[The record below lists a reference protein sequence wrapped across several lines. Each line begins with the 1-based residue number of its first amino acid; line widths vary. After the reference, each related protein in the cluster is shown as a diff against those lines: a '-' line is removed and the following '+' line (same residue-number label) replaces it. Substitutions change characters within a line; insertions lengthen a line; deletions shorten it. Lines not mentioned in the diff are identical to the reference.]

1 MRSSCELAG
10 EYRVNGPDWLSILA
24 FPSFLVVGMLALG
37 LLRGRGRRR
46 SGTDR
51 RLIEERNSLSE
62 LLDLASDW
70 RWETDATHCY
80 TAISTGFQRQTGLD
94 PQQLIGRPPWESP
107 AINATEQDWTEYRRR
122 LEQHGR
128 TSLVFSHQAP
138 ESRTHYFELVGRPV
152 FNAGSFVGYHGIGR
166 SVTSQ
171 ISAERALGESEQRYH
186 DVVESVNEVIFQTD
200 SDGRLSFLNGVWHS
214 LTGHQIERSLGK
226 PLTDFL
232 HPDDCPGVTRLFAQV
247 LEGHLSECTCQTR
260 LRTRKGEIRWI
271 EASGRPRVVAD
282 GQIRGIAGTLDDIS
296 ARKVA
301 ELTLKNV
308 NQELESRVRL
318 RTAEMEAANR
328 ELEAFSYSVSHDLRA
343 PLRAI
348 DGFARILEEDLADQ
362 LTPATTDYLERIRRA
377 THRMAH
383 LIDALIELARLTR
396 QSVHKE
402 VVNMSEL
409 ALQIIDEIR
418 SEEPER
424 KVEFE
429 VTREMVV
436 SADRVLVRVMLEN
449 LLRNA
454 WKFSAGKADAKIS
467 FDVRL
472 EGERR
477 VFCIEDNGAGFDM
490 AFAANLFRPFSRL
503 HNSGEFAGT
512 GIGLATVQ
520 RIIQRHGGTIR
531 AEAEPGRG
539 ARFHFT
545 L

>member
-1 MRSSCELAG
+1 MNS
-10 EYRVNGPDWLSILA
+10 PDWLSILA
-24 FPSFLVVGMLALG
+24 FPSLVVAGMLTLG
-37 LLRGRGRRR
+37 LLRGKADKRARP
-46 SGTDR
+46 DR
-51 RLIEERNSLSE
+51 KLLQERNRLRE
-62 LLDLASDW
+62 LLELASDW
-70 RWETDATHCY
+70 RWETDDAHCY
-80 TAISTGFQRQTGLD
+80 TDISAGFEKQTGED
-94 PQQLIGRPPWESP
+94 PQRLIGRAPWESP
-107 AINATEQDWTEYRRR
+107 AIHATEQDWTEYRRR
-122 LEQHGR
+122 LDQHER
-128 TSLVFSHQAP
+128 TSLVFSHKT
-138 ESRTHYFELVGRPV
+138 EDNRIHYYELVGSPV
-152 FNAGSFVGYHGIGR
+152 FKAGVFVGYHGIGR
-166 SVTSQ
+166 SVTSRV
-171 ISAERALGESEQRYH
+171 SAERALNESEQRYH
-186 DVVESVNEVIFQTD
+186 DVVESVIEVIFQTD
-200 SDGRLSFLNGVWHS
+200 PDGRLSFLNGVWHR
-214 LTGHQIERSLGK
+214 LTGHTIERSLGR
-226 PLTDFL
+226 PFTDFL
-232 HPDDCPGVTRLFAQV
+232 HPDDCPGVRHMLAQIMSG
-247 LEGHLSECTCQTR
+247 EISECTCQTR

-271 EASGRPRVVAD
+271 EASGRPLI
-282 GQIRGIAGTLDDIS
+282 GSNGEIRGIAGTLDDIS
-296 ARKVA
+296 SRKVA

-348 DGFARILEEDLADQ
+348 DGFARILEEDLSGQ
-362 LTPATTDYLERIRRA
+362 LTPATTNYIERIRRA

-402 VVNMSEL
+402 AVNLSEL

-429 VTREMVV
+429 VTREMTV

-454 WKFSAGKADAKIS
+454 WKFSAGKPDAKIS
-467 FDVRL
+467 FGVSL

-477 VFCIEDNGAGFDM
+477 VFCVEDNGAGFDM
-490 AFAANLFRPFSRL
+490 AFAASLFRPFSRL
-503 HNSGEFAGT
+503 HNSAEFAGT

-520 RIIQRHGGTIR
+520 RIIQRHGGSIR

-539 ARFHFT
+539 ARFFFT

>member
-1 MRSSCELAG
+1 
-10 EYRVNGPDWLSILA
+10 VNGPDWLSILA
-24 FPSFLVVGMLALG
+24 VPSFLMVGMVAIG
-37 LLRGRGRRR
+37 LLRGRAGRRPVADGR
-46 SGTDR
+46 SV
-51 RLIEERNSLSE
+51 EERNSLSE
-62 LLDLASDW
+62 LLELASDW
-70 RWETDATHCY
+70 RWVTDTAHCY
-80 TAISTGFQRQTGLD
+80 TDISAGFERQTGAD
-94 PQQLIGRPPWESP
+94 TQQLIGHPPWESP
-107 AINATEQDWTEYRRR
+107 TMQAPEQDWTEYRRR
-122 LEQHGR
+122 LDQRER
-128 TSLVFSHQAP
+128 VSLVFSHQTDDNRAQ
-138 ESRTHYFELVGRPV
+138 YFELVGCPAFRKG
-152 FNAGSFVGYHGIGR
+152 AFVGYHGIGR
-166 SVTSQ
+166 SVTSR
-171 ISAERALGESEQRYH
+171 ISAERALDESEQRYH

-200 SDGRLSFLNGVWHS
+200 SDGRLSFLNGVWRG
-214 LTGHQIERSLGK
+214 LTGHRTERSLGK

-232 HPDDCPGVTRLFAQV
+232 HPDDCPGVTHLFAQV

-271 EASGRPRVVAD
+271 EASGRPRVASD

-348 DGFARILEEDLADQ
+348 DGFARILEEDLSDH

-402 VVNMSEL
+402 LVDMSEL

-429 VTREMVV
+429 VTREMLV

-472 EGERR
+472 EGEPR
-477 VFCIEDNGAGFDM
+477 VFCVEDNGAGFDM

-503 HNSGEFAGT
+503 HNSGEFVGT

-520 RIIQRHGGTIR
+520 RIIERHGGTIR

-539 ARFHFT
+539 AHFYFT